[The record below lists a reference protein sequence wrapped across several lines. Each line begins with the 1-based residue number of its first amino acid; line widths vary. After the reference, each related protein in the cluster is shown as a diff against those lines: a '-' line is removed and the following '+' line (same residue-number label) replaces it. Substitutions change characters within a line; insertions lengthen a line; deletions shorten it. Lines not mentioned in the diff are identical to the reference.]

1 MDETDPRTN
10 SQPMAIPAP
19 TQALDPE
26 ANRRLWQISEA
37 LTALAQPGT
46 EDRAPAESAQGG
58 SHH

>member
-37 LTALAQPGT
+37 LTASPS
-46 EDRAPAESAQGG
+46 PARQAVDK
-58 SHH
+58 